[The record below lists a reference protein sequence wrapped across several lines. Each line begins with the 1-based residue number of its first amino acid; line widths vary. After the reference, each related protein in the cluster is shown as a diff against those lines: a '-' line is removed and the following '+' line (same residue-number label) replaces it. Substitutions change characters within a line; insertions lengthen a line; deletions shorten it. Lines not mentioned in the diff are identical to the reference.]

1 MKLRAQNTY
10 AVALR
15 IFELE
20 KRASGT
26 RTQNI
31 GAHEQD
37 VDGGAQIAMTLL
49 GKCDGLQEAS
59 TSTIQAP
66 TGANNA

>member
-1 MKLRAQNTY
+1 MKLRAQNTS
-10 AVALR
+10 VVLR

-31 GAHEQD
+31 GPHEQD
-37 VDGGAQIAMTLL
+37 VDEGAPVAMTLL
-49 GKCDGLQEAS
+49 GECDGLQEAS
-59 TSTIQAP
+59 TIHAP